1 MAVNKTHKIIANNQ
15 ILIKKSSLDIQ
26 KTEQKVIISNRTIPI
41 NLKINTHRMREEV
54 QNKKNRKDKPV
65 NMSSQNKMR
74 K

>member
-15 ILIKKSSLDIQ
+15 ISIKKSSLDIQ
-26 KTEQKVIISNRTIPI
+26 KTEQKLIIGNRTIPI
-41 NLKINTHRMREEV
+41 NLKINTHSMREEV